1 MIQEPI
7 ILGQNTPFPLKGML
21 TLPDDLSAPVPA
33 LVLVHG
39 SGSSNMDE
47 KVGKLTPF
55 KDIAEGLAERG
66 IACIRYDKRSF
77 AHGLKMVRDKTTV
90 ITARE
95 EVIEDALLAA
105 AFLRA
110 DRRIDPNRVFLLGHS
125 MGGMLAPR
133 IECSGGDF
141 AGLILMAGSPRRLE
155 EILLAQTREICETMT
170 GLARWITKKQLRK
183 LEQTFRELYDLP
195 DEEAKAKKVGGGTT
209 LYYFKEMGQPPVSE
223 WLEKTRKPML
233 VIQGEQDVQA
243 KADVDFRL
251 YQELLGDRENVTFRL
266 YPGLNH
272 AFVPAIAASIAEA
285 KKEFSKER
293 HIGAQ
298 VLDDL
303 AMWIHST
310 A

>member
-1 MIQEPI
+1 MKQEPI

-55 KDIAEGLAERG
+55 KDIALGLAERG

-77 AHGLKMVRDKTTV
+77 AHGLKMVRDKSTV
-90 ITARE
+90 ITAKE

-105 AFLRA
+105 DFLRA
-110 DRRIDPNRVFLLGHS
+110 DRRIDPKRVFLLGHS

-155 EILLAQTREICETMT
+155 EILLDQTREICETMT
-170 GLARWITKKQLRK
+170 GLARWITKKQLHK
-183 LEQTFRELYDLP
+183 LEKTFEGLYDLP
-195 DEEAKAKKVGGGTT
+195 DEVAKTKKVGNGTT
-209 LYYFKEMGQPPVSE
+209 LYYFKDMGQPTVSD
-223 WLEKTRKPML
+223 WLEKTAKPML
-233 VIQGEQDVQA
+233 VMQGEKDVQV
-243 KADVDFRL
+243 KADVDFRR
-251 YQELLGDRENVTFRL
+251 YRELLGGRENVTFRL

-272 AFVPAIAASIAEA
+272 AFVPALAASIADA
-285 KKEFSKER
+285 KKEFAKER
-293 HIGAQ
+293 HMGAE
-298 VLDDL
+298 VLDDIANWL
-303 AMWIHST
+303 RAQ
-310 A
+310 

>member
-1 MIQEPI
+1 MKQEPI
-7 ILGQNTPFPLKGML
+7 ILGKNTRFPLKGML
-21 TLPDDLSAPVPA
+21 TLPEGQGPFPA

-55 KDIAEGLAERG
+55 KDIAQGLAERG
-66 IACIRYDKRSF
+66 VACIRYDKRSF
-77 AHGLKMVRDKTTV
+77 AHGLKMVRDKATV

-105 AFLRA
+105 ALLRA
-110 DRRIDPNRVFLLGHS
+110 DRRIDPGKVFLLGHS

-133 IECSGGDF
+133 IACSGGDF
-141 AGLILMAGSPRRLE
+141 AGLILLAGSPRRME
-155 EILLAQTREICETMT
+155 EILLDQTREISETMT

-183 LEQTFRELYDLP
+183 LEKTFEGLYDLP
-195 DEEAKAKKVGGGTT
+195 DEVAKAKKVGGGTT
-209 LYYFKEMGQPPVSE
+209 LYYFKDMGQPPVSW
-223 WLEKTRKPML
+223 WLEKTTMPML
-233 VIQGEQDVQA
+233 VMQGEQDVQV
-243 KADVDFRL
+243 KADVDYKR

-272 AFVPAIAASIAEA
+272 AFVPAVARNIAEA

-293 HIGAQ
+293 HMVAQ

-303 AMWIHST
+303 AGWIR
-310 A
+310 AQ

>member
-1 MIQEPI
+1 MKQEPI

-55 KDIAEGLAERG
+55 KDIAQGLAERG
-66 IACIRYDKRSF
+66 VACIRYDKRSF
-77 AHGLKMVRDKTTV
+77 AHGLKMVRDKATV

-105 AFLRA
+105 ALLRA
-110 DRRIDPNRVFLLGHS
+110 DRRIDPGKVFLLGHS

-133 IECSGGDF
+133 IACSGGDF
-141 AGLILMAGSPRRLE
+141 AGLILLAGSPRRME
-155 EILLAQTREICETMT
+155 EILLDQTREISETMT

-183 LEQTFRELYDLP
+183 LEKTFEGLYDLP
-195 DEEAKAKKVGGGTT
+195 DEVAKAKKVGGGTT
-209 LYYFKEMGQPPVSE
+209 LYYFKDMGQPPVSW
-223 WLEKTRKPML
+223 WLEKTTKPML
-233 VIQGEQDVQA
+233 VMQGEQDVQV
-243 KADVDFRL
+243 KADVDYKR

-272 AFVPAIAASIAEA
+272 AFVPAVARNIAEA

-293 HIGAQ
+293 HIGAE

-303 AMWIHST
+303 AWWIKGQ
-310 A
+310 

>member
-1 MIQEPI
+1 MKQEPI
-7 ILGQNTPFPLKGML
+7 ILGQGTRFPLKGML

-110 DRRIDPNRVFLLGHS
+110 DRRIDPDRVFLLGHS

-183 LEQTFRELYDLP
+183 LEQTFQGLYDLP
-195 DEEAKAKKVGGGTT
+195 DEVAKTKKVGGGTT

-233 VIQGEQDVQA
+233 ILQGEKDVQA
-243 KADVDFRL
+243 KAKVDFAG
-251 YQELLGDRENVTFRL
+251 YKQILGDRENVSFRL
-266 YPGLNH
+266 YPNLNH
-272 AFVPAIAASIAEA
+272 CFVPARFDSLADA
-285 KKEFSKER
+285 KKEFTPER
-293 HIGAQ
+293 HIGKD
-298 VLDDL
+298 VLDYI
-303 AMWIHST
+303 AHWIMEQS
-310 A
+310 